1 VGVGGGAAADAGAH
15 RRRLLRAVDGAVAH
29 VRSLVDATQEE
40 VNGTWAGLGYYWRAR
55 FLLEGAKQI
64 VEKREFPHTASALRE
79 VRGIGDYEV
88 RGIGDYTAG
97 AFASIAF
104 NEVVPVVDRNVV
116 RVISRL

>member
-79 VRGIGDYEV
+79 VRGIGDY
-88 RGIGDYTAG
+88 TAG
-97 AFASIAF
+97 AIASIAF